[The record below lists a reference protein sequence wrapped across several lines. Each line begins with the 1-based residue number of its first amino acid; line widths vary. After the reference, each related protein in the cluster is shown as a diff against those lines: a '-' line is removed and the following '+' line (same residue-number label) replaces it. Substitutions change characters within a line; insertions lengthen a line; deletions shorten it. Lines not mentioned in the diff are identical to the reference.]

1 VSNSQCDPDGA
12 DEGDGS
18 PEQAAGEAEHLPDPV
33 HGVQQLILVPGGLRV
48 EVPGELG
55 VSGAA
60 VLLRLRARL
69 LRRLRLP
76 HLARRRRRR
85 RRRWDRE
92 GAVNKSMDGAGLVGG
107 DFADASLESL
117 DIAFTSLL
125 VMVG

>member
-1 VSNSQCDPDGA
+1 MVHKRPSMGNTLSEELLKNGA

-18 PEQAAGEAEHLPDPV
+18 PEQAAGEAEHLPDPEASGSKYLASLEWPAPPFCGACARDCFEGFV
-33 HGVQQLILVPGGLRV
+33 FLISLGG
-48 EVPGELG
+48 GG
-55 VSGAA
+55 GDGIA
-60 VLLRLRARL
+60 
-69 LRRLRLP
+69 
-76 HLARRRRRR
+76 
-85 RRRWDRE
+85 RE